1 MAIEIKQVQN
11 NLELKQ
17 ILALQRDNLPN
28 ALLKKEMQKEGFV
41 TIAHTFDLLNDMN
54 KVCPHIIAKENDR
67 VVGYVLCMH
76 PKFGNKIDILKPMFK
91 EIDAVLSGDEKYMV
105 MGQVCID
112 KAYRKIGL
120 FHKLYK
126 KMQDITKPDFNCII
140 TEVDAS
146 NKRSLNAHLAIGF
159 VELRIYSS
167 NGRKWHL
174 IALK

>member
-1 MAIEIKQVQN
+1 MAIKIQQVQN
-11 NLELKQ
+11 QLELKQ
-17 ILALQRDNLPN
+17 ILALQRENLPN
-28 ALLKKEMQKEGFV
+28 ALLKEEMEKEGFV
-41 TIAHTFDLLNDMN
+41 TIAHTFDLLNAMN
-54 KVCPHIIAKENDR
+54 KVSRHIIAKENDR

-91 EIDAVLSGDEKYMV
+91 EIDTVLSGDEKYMV

-120 FHKLYK
+120 FHKLYM
-126 KMQDITKPDFNCII
+126 KMQDITKPDYNFII

-159 VELRIYSS
+159 VELKTYSS
-167 NGRKWHL
+167 NGRIWHL